1 MSRWAFLSHHGH
13 VLLAISEDPDIA
25 IDQLA
30 TVVGVTTRSIVNI
43 LRDLEEG
50 GYVRKEKVGRKNH
63 YELSL
68 ESQLRHQTSS
78 NRTVGEL
85 VTAIGR
91 VAQS

>member
-1 MSRWAFLSHHGH
+1 MSQWAFLSHHGH
-13 VLLAISEDPDIA
+13 VLLAIGEDPDIT
-25 IDQLA
+25 IDKLA
-30 TVVGVTTRSIVNI
+30 AVVGVTTRSIVNI
-43 LRDLEEG
+43 LRDLEQG
-50 GYVRKEKVGRKNH
+50 GYVRKEKAGRKNH

>member
-1 MSRWAFLSHHGH
+1 MSQWAFLSHHGH
-13 VLLAISEDPDIA
+13 VLLAISEDPDIT

-30 TVVGVTTRSIVNI
+30 AVVGVTTRSIVNI
-43 LRDLEEG
+43 LRDLEQG
-50 GYVRKEKVGRKNH
+50 GYVRKEKAGRNNH

>member
-1 MSRWAFLSHHGH
+1 MSRWAFLSHHCH

>member
-1 MSRWAFLSHHGH
+1 MSQWAFLSHHGH
-13 VLLAISEDPDIA
+13 VLLAISEDPDIT

-30 TVVGVTTRSIVNI
+30 AAVGVTTRSIVNI
-43 LRDLEEG
+43 LRDLEQG
-50 GYVRKEKVGRKNH
+50 GYVRKEKAGRKNH